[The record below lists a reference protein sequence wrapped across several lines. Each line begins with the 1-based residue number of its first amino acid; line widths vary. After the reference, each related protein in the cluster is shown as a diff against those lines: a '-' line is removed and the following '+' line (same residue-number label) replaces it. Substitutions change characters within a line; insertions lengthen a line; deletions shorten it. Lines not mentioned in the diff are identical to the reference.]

1 MKKLRK
7 RDKFLILSI
16 AIILC
21 YIVTSII
28 YQILTGKQ
36 FNDTLTTGVFAFF
49 GSEIGACCVIKV
61 TDKEI
66 EDDEREYQKKTDKS

>member
-1 MKKLRK
+1 M
-7 RDKFLILSI
+7 ILSI
-16 AIILC
+16 AVILG
-21 YIVTSII
+21 YVITSII
-28 YQILTGKQ
+28 YQILTGQQ

-66 EDDEREYQKKTDKS
+66 EDDERTDKKEID